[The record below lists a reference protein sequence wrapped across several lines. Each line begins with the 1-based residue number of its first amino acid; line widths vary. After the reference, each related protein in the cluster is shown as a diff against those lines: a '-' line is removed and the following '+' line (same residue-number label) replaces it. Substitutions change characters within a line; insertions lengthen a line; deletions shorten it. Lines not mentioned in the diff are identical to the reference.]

1 MTSGRYIMSVFTVF
15 FTSAASFFL
24 PHSKL
29 RSAPGVLRAFTCAPP
44 KGVYNM
50 YIYIYISTSGQILFH
65 EQKWSSN
72 EKKKKKEGKIK
83 KNYVDEENVEKI
95 ESSSYMAS
103 PFISYTASFGPYQI
117 ENSVGTIYSLL
128 HPAHSLTVYFYSP
141 YNILKTKNRS
151 LFSFFELYSM
161 EEKKKYGEKNKLQ
174 VILKRRIKTPWIDC

>member
-72 EKKKKKEGKIK
+72 EKKKKKGR
-83 KNYVDEENVEKI
+83 KN
-95 ESSSYMAS
+95 
-103 PFISYTASFGPYQI
+103 
-117 ENSVGTIYSLL
+117 
-128 HPAHSLTVYFYSP
+128 
-141 YNILKTKNRS
+141 
-151 LFSFFELYSM
+151 
-161 EEKKKYGEKNKLQ
+161 KKKLCRRRKRGKNWKLQ
-174 VILKRRIKTPWIDC
+174 LHGFTFHLIHRVFWALSNRKQCGNYIFIASSGALAHCLFLLPL